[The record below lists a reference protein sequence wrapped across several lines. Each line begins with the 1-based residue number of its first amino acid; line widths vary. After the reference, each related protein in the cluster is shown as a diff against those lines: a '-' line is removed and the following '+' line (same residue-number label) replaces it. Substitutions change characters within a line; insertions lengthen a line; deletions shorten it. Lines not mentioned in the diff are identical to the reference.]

1 MVRSTGE
8 EASWVNAAQGGSGV
22 PGGLGSHQYIH
33 QTPAD
38 FQVHSAQ
45 FMEFSEVENHNDYY
59 TMENGIIH
67 TQDQKGAFI
76 VYDVAIDDLQELQ
89 HQLLLLTT
97 LFIEREKNF
106 RTSTRE
112 ASEVELSEWAHINV
126 DRFALLLD
134 LWTWECALLES
145 KQQLVDSYYEAYQH
159 VCDPEE
165 RFSLAQVI
173 TDIMY
178 QRPQFDIGSKYFLEA
193 YRDECQCLRLHLQ
206 LVRNV
211 LNNQIETQREFVQ
224 KVWRDGRK
232 GGFLD
237 FGLPLNV
244 ITKLLVSL
252 NTSSP
257 ALKNVYLLEFHPS
270 LGLAYLIPKTLQCI
284 CEEFQHICRAK
295 TPKEAYSVR
304 KRILELA
311 LNEWSSPRILQSF
324 FMANVNKDLFEG
336 MVVED
341 PVMVRDICMVV
352 LNSADEDKKHGRAK
366 QVFILETFSKM
377 LELITLRHRIIE
389 ASLETA
395 LLSRTYVYFA
405 EEMGFHEF
413 HLYLRPIQFEFAS
426 QKALVDQ
433 TPPMFITSLLEDDS
447 SVDRYSPSAQLLA
460 IHEIDDN
467 QIGKFT
473 FWTKDG
479 ILQLLNKGGIE
490 NLQVVL
496 LCQIIQKNALLA
508 AAQLASFSQMSSW
521 SANQAGDIK
530 NDNSSIQR
538 QMSSVSERTSSS
550 WTVTESQTSVTPVP
564 NGIQTQTCWLKKR
577 IPESFVS
584 IQLEKVGPR
593 DAMMNTFLQ
602 KKQVMGTTMRNP
614 EEVEKVKRELV
625 LDYCQ
630 KLSRRISSHSLRGQI
645 IAYCNSLKQLL
656 EDFPLV
662 QKTYFIIGQPQ
673 EKKKKA
679 VKESPQ
685 ADPRTFQE
693 RPHAMLT
700 EEGKAFVNLWYIP
713 HPAEVLAMFKMLPEK
728 GEYRALYHT
737 LQIVAALHDIVS
749 YIVSFAQLGNLCD
762 RSSCLINKE
771 LTADWGGIEGIGA
784 ELRDIQKLID
794 GLHNPND
801 PKEVA
806 SLLLLRR
813 EVMILQFDAAV
824 RHMIRDALLSAG
836 NISAFRATT
845 DNMYHGLTAMSDSVV
860 RSAFSSQLTV
870 PQPLDPRSH
879 RTFMLYPWR
888 TFLADGGIFPLMIYG
903 IHTIGHNM
911 QLCLCDMTDHEHS
924 VAHGELVGVHL
935 LMEDILQGNYNFI
948 SFSVEGN
955 LDAGKKSD
963 ERFASFEE
971 QPMQIVPK
979 KDQCEQDPVSE
990 YRQLR
995 SFLILWKQLEV
1006 FKEKWGKIKLRVE
1019 EINTVQTFKQ
1029 FCELYRDE
1037 IFYPTMKVIAQQM
1050 GKEEEFEG
1058 LTLRSQDVLP
1068 PIGASE
1074 IDIRV
1079 RQVQKIMECFECDM
1093 IHDVQKKVAK
1103 EMTLVMSE
1111 KALEGGGVPTELWKK
1126 PSMTEN
1132 FSPVRPQIVEKFVQK
1147 LMSECRDNAAEVS
1160 FKKEHLE
1167 HCLTSLAC
1175 DITAREQSDY
1185 LSYSMFYEN
1194 LLQQEHQLLYQKEQE
1209 LLAVTGEQKKN
1220 ENGLGNTADVSH
1232 DLMVE
1237 ITALRAKL
1245 QDMEEKS
1252 TAAAEVVRKQVQG
1265 EYEALVRTLFAT
1277 CVSLKSTIDGYQINM
1292 NKQVTDLISEVR
1304 KEGVDNM
1311 IHLRKKYG
1319 SIRNDS
1325 SLENTLS
1332 LKSLEDDNFQLQA
1345 LFCKLKAMNKWKITA
1360 KEGQLREKLRNAEKE
1375 AVHNK
1380 REGLKLKLVVEQEVA
1395 LLRQELMIARTTLL
1409 RTQSDA
1415 SKLNQQLIK
1424 QKQCLSES
1432 EHKLSQ
1438 ETRRWQQLDSV
1449 NSSNMDRLLENIED
1463 KEQKLRSLVDEVER
1477 TSKMGQLQ
1485 QNKVKKEVKQIKTQL
1500 VQERHLKLDAFQR
1513 VDELQTQV
1521 YDMETGNSVRSTPI
1535 GLRKGSGSLLS
1546 LKARSH
1552 SAVSCITSAAPFH
1565 FTQEAWDILP
1575 YGLPAESRASTNRE
1589 MRLQRPKTV
1598 PSRCKGAELAD
1609 YTSQAILTQL
1619 HELRLHPK

>member
-1 MVRSTGE
+1 MMKGAYLSVLYLRHLRVRELQRTCLGFLNYFRSLERTLTIDTSCLTNNSGDMVRSTGE

-564 NGIQTQTCWLKKR
+564 NGIQTQTCWLKK
-577 IPESFVS
+577 
-584 IQLEKVGPR
+584 
-593 DAMMNTFLQ
+593 
-602 KKQVMGTTMRNP
+602 
-614 EEVEKVKRELV
+614 
-625 LDYCQ
+625 
-630 KLSRRISSHSLRGQI
+630 
-645 IAYCNSLKQLL
+645 
-656 EDFPLV
+656 
-662 QKTYFIIGQPQ
+662 
-673 EKKKKA
+673 
-679 VKESPQ
+679 
-685 ADPRTFQE
+685 RTFQE